1 MTMKT
6 MKRFIIATIISAS
19 FIADAL
25 ACAPETPTHNAY
37 MFSVYRREKMQSP
50 FAEDMNNWWKAY
62 ADDPASRDNE
72 YYKQHADTLR
82 AIARRRGDRH
92 MLEYMKWLDEYLRI
106 SDGISMDSW
115 DYPTKL
121 ELAARDSTLHAMLA
135 AAQAYKGRRMREQ
148 FALLAMR
155 ANMLLGRDKANMLY
169 WTATASKLPRG
180 VWRDVCRN
188 IYARALLNSGLRRA
202 ACEIYAE
209 QGDMRSIGWCMRGY
223 RNLAGIKKVYA
234 EDADA
239 HTLLYLV
246 QDFVNNVQETID
258 SYLDGQP
265 DTAWIKWKGNQ
276 PVLTADAQAF
286 VSFADGVLEE
296 GKTPVPCLWQS
307 AAAMVQY
314 LLGNHEDAARRA
326 DAATYMKGSRR
337 MRDNARCIRLL
348 VRASTAPLGGETSGW
363 LTDEM
368 RWLDRKIKAERGN
381 SPEYGN
387 HYTDVKERIAYR
399 VLARRYHAAGLHN
412 VENAL
417 YGMMEENEFEF
428 LSSQNDCDA
437 HISVAEDYAWNNNY
451 SAWNEYFQM
460 LAGTKAD
467 SLAAYYAY
475 LTSAKTDVFEH
486 YVAQQVYA
494 DKDYY
499 NDLIGTRYLA
509 EGRFADALEYLERV
523 DTDYLQ
529 KQNISWYMA
538 NRDYTAPRWFVR
550 QLPNMPETDGA
561 GKGVPAEN
569 MKVKYCK
576 DMIQL
581 QSLYNLAP
589 AGGQK
594 DMRTYELAVRYYQA
608 SCYGDCWFLTHYGH
622 SVNDSARAG
631 EFDFA
636 RKAREL
642 LDVCRLSGNMKI
654 QYEALYA
661 LAYTDTEPWY
671 AASYDENYDLII
683 TPLPVSSQYKALE
696 ALAKFA
702 KDHPEEVDE
711 HTTKCDVLKEFE
723 RRTDTHPS
731 PPEGRELG

>member
-1 MTMKT
+1 M
-6 MKRFIIATIISAS
+6 
-19 FIADAL
+19 
-25 ACAPETPTHNAY
+25 
-37 MFSVYRREKMQSP
+37 
-50 FAEDMNNWWKAY
+50 
-62 ADDPASRDNE
+62 
-72 YYKQHADTLR
+72 
-82 AIARRRGDRH
+82 
-92 MLEYMKWLDEYLRI
+92 
-106 SDGISMDSW
+106 
-115 DYPTKL
+115 
-121 ELAARDSTLHAMLA
+121 
-135 AAQAYKGRRMREQ
+135 
-148 FALLAMR
+148 
-155 ANMLLGRDKANMLY
+155 
-169 WTATASKLPRG
+169 
-180 VWRDVCRN
+180 
-188 IYARALLNSGLRRA
+188 
-202 ACEIYAE
+202 
-209 QGDMRSIGWCMRGY
+209 
-223 RNLAGIKKVYA
+223 
-234 EDADA
+234 
-239 HTLLYLV
+239 
-246 QDFVNNVQETID
+246 
-258 SYLDGQP
+258 DGQP

-286 VSFADGVLEE
+286 VSFADCVLKE

-314 LLGNHEDAARRA
+314 LLGDHEDAARRA
-326 DAATYMKGSRR
+326 DAATDMKGSRR
-337 MRDNARCIRLL
+337 MRDNARCIRLRLL

-460 LAGTKAD
+460 LAGMPAD

-475 LTSAKTDVFEH
+475 LTSAKTDVLEH

-538 NRDYTAPRWFVR
+538 NRDYTVPRWFVR

-581 QSLYNLAP
+581 QSLYNLSP
-589 AGGQK
+589 AGEQK

-642 LDVCRLSGNMKI
+642 LEVCRLSGNMKV

-661 LAYTDTEPWY
+661 LAYTDTDPWF
-671 AASYDENYDLII
+671 AASYDRDYNLVV
-683 TPLPVSSQYKALE
+683 TPRPAASQYKALE
-696 ALAKFA
+696 ALSRFA
-702 KDHPEEVDE
+702 KEHPGEVDE
-711 HTTKCDVLKEFE
+711 HTTKCDVLREFE

>member
-1 MTMKT
+1 MESRTAVWLGCVGGMLVIGLLFAIGY
-6 MKRFIIATIISAS
+6 KRLYERQANRVLNGGSLRWRLPEFRHVIIGGIVV
-19 FIADAL
+19 IAFLSVVLFAAQRPSEL
-25 ACAPETPTHNAY
+25 ACEGSGDGGQAVIDTEMDHMREQIEAY
-37 MFSVYRREKMQSP
+37 HEEQSGNIVIREQR
-50 FAEDMNNWWKAY
+50 EDPYFDLVVLQNDQN
-62 ADDPASRDNE
+62 
-72 YYKQHADTLR
+72 
-82 AIARRRGDRH
+82 
-92 MLEYMKWLDEYLRI
+92 DEYL
-106 SDGISMDSW
+106 
-115 DYPTKL
+115 
-121 ELAARDSTLHAMLA
+121 MLII
-135 AAQAYKGRRMREQ
+135 G
-148 FALLAMR
+148 
-155 ANMLLGRDKANMLY
+155 KADFPVNDDHY
-169 WTATASKLPRG
+169 
-180 VWRDVCRN
+180 
-188 IYARALLNSGLRRA
+188 
-202 ACEIYAE
+202 
-209 QGDMRSIGWCMRGY
+209 Y
-223 RNLAGIKKVYA
+223 RFS
-234 EDADA
+234 
-239 HTLLYLV
+239 
-246 QDFVNNVQETID
+246 FVNNVQETID

-451 SAWNEYFQM
+451 SAWNEYFQE
-460 LAGTKAD
+460 LAGMPAD

-475 LTSAKTDVFEH
+475 LTSAKTDVLEH

-538 NRDYTAPRWFVR
+538 NRDYTVPRWFVR

-581 QSLYNLAP
+581 QSLYNLSP
-589 AGGQK
+589 AGEQK

-636 RKAREL
+636 RKARGL
-642 LDVCRLSGNMKI
+642 LEVCRLSGNMKI

-671 AASYDENYDLII
+671 AVSYDENYDLII
-683 TPLPVSSQYKALE
+683 TLLPVSSQYKALE